1 MADTKISALTDGA
14 TASPTD
20 RIPIARSPFGSSD
33 NRYLTV
39 AELLTNDA
47 HSGYSDYSAIS
58 NPATPGAGVGRFW
71 ARSVAGRVVPKW
83 MGPAG
88 VDYPLQSSLWGNQ
101 VQQITPASGTTLAS
115 CMGAIGGALT
125 ISGGGTVLQVTQTST
140 SRVTQMRRTRLTN
153 VVTTT
158 NQVLGVHGSTADMAS
173 YWRGNAAGLGG
184 FFYFARFCTALW
196 PANTCRL
203 FAGLRSGTTA
213 IVASDTLPA
222 VSMCGFWH
230 DTTVNGTTI
239 NFTTKDGTTANST
252 AITVPTLGNDVGF
265 DAYIYMPPNGSSVFY
280 RLDRLDTG
288 ATLVDSSTS
297 TNIPATGT
305 FMAPELAMS
314 NGTANVTA
322 TTVAIAINKLYC
334 ESDV

>member
-1 MADTKISALTDGA
+1 MADTKISGLTAVTTPAG
-14 TASPTD
+14 TD
-20 RIPIARSPFGSSD
+20 EFAVNQGGVSKKVTLAQI
-33 NRYLTV
+33 
-39 AELLTNDA
+39 LTNDA
-47 HSGYSDYSAIS
+47 HAGYSDYTAIS
-58 NPATPGAGVGRFW
+58 NPATPSAGTGRFW

-83 MGPAG
+83 MGPSG

-115 CMGAIGGALT
+115 CMTAIGGALT
-125 ISGGGTVLQVTQTST
+125 ISGGGTVLQVTPTST

-158 NQVLGVHGSTADMAS
+158 NQVLGLHGGSADMAS
-173 YWRGNAAGLGG
+173 YWRGNASGLGG
-184 FFYFARFCTALW
+184 FFFFARFCTALW

-203 FAGLRSGTTA
+203 FAGFRSGTTA
-213 IVASDTLPA
+213 VVASDTLA
-222 VSMCGFWH
+222 GSLCGFWH
-230 DTTVNGTTI
+230 ATTDGGTTI
-239 NFTTKDGTTANST
+239 NFVTRDGTTSNST

-265 DAYIYMPPNGSSVFY
+265 DAYIYCAPNGGTIFY

-297 TNIPATGT
+297 TNLPAATT

-314 NGTANVTA
+314 NGTANITA
-322 TTVAIAINKLYC
+322 TTVAIAINKLYT

>member
-1 MADTKISALTDGA
+1 MADTSIHNLTDGVTAQA
-14 TASPTD
+14 TDELPVE
-20 RIPIARSPFGSSD
+20 RLPFGAG
-33 NRYLTV
+33 NNVKLTV
-39 AELLTNDA
+39 QELFTNPLLP
-47 HSGYSDYSAIS
+47 GYQDFTAIA
-58 NPATPGAGVGRFW
+58 NPAAPGAGLGRMW
-71 ARSVAGRVVPKW
+71 ARIVSGRTVPKW

-88 VDYPLQSSLWGNQ
+88 VDYPLQSALWGNEILQ
-101 VQQITPASGTTLAS
+101 MTPASGTTLAS

-125 ISGGGTVLQVTQTST
+125 IAGGGTVLQVTPTST

-158 NQVLGVHGSTADMAS
+158 NQVIGLHGSTADMAS
-173 YWRGNAAGLGG
+173 FWRGNAAGLGG

-213 IVASDTLPA
+213 IVASDTFPA
-222 VSMCGFWH
+222 VSMCGFSH
-230 DTTVNGTTI
+230 ITTDGATAI
-239 NFTTKDGTTANST
+239 NFVTKDGTTANST
-252 AITVPTLGNDVGF
+252 AIVVPTLGNDVGF
-265 DAYIYMPPNGSSVFY
+265 DAYVYMKPNDSTVYY

-288 ATLVDSSTS
+288 ATIVDSSTA
-297 TNIPATGT
+297 TNIPATTT

-314 NGTANVTA
+314 NGTANITA
-322 TTVAIAINKLYC
+322 NTVAVGINKLYC